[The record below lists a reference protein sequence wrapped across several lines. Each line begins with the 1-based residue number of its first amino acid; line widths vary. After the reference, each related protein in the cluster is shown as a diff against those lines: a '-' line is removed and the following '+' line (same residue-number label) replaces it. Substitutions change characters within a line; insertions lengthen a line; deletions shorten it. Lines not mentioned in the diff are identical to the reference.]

1 MRQTLQTHKDRK
13 NILLYKEDDLLL
25 EIENLVVV
33 LLLVVVLVVALV
45 VGLQAY
51 TTMVLMLT
59 LSFL

>member
-1 MRQTLQTHKDRK
+1 MRQTLKTHKDRK
-13 NILLYKEDDLLL
+13 NKLLYKEDDLLL